1 MISKFW
7 ADEKGGSSLEYA
19 VIAAL
24 ISVIIIPFLPGI
36 GGKTQNMFVRFATLF

>member
-1 MISKFW
+1 MISKFLT
-7 ADEKGGSSLEYA
+7 DEKGGSSLEYA

-36 GGKTQNMFVRFATLF
+36 GSKTQNMFLAFSNRF